1 MAAQSKGLGKGLDA
15 LFQSSAPQHPSG
27 RQQGERY
34 SLLPVDAIEPNPGQ
48 PRKDFSQAALQELAQ
63 SIQSQGLLQPLLV
76 RPMPGSPERFQI
88 IAGERRWK
96 ASRMAELTQV
106 PALVRDISDSEAL
119 IIGLIENLQR
129 EDLNALEE
137 AEALKQLQEEL
148 QTSQEELA
156 DRIGRSRSSIANSL
170 RLLQLEPDIHTA
182 LREKRISAGQARTLL
197 GFTDPRTRSE
207 VFDQVLAQNLTV
219 RQIEQA
225 LTYWKEHGELPHSLC
240 AAKRSRAAS
249 KPSDSEF
256 VQAKKELQKSL
267 TDKLQAKVRISGEM
281 GKGRISLQYT
291 SKDEL
296 NHILSFFGISSP
308 ECFT

>member
-15 LFQSSAPQHPSG
+15 LFQSSTPKHPSD
-27 RQQGERY
+27 RQQGETY
-34 SLLPVDAIEPNPGQ
+34 SLLPVDSIEPNPGQ

-76 RPMPGSPERFQI
+76 RPMPGSLERYQI

-96 ASRMAELTQV
+96 ASRMAKLTEV

-170 RLLQLEPDIHTA
+170 RLLQLGPDIHTA

-197 GFTDPRTRSE
+197 GFTDPRIRSE

-225 LTYWKEHGELPHSLC
+225 LTYWKEHGELPQGLRS
-240 AAKRSRAAS
+240 AKRSRSTSTSAD
-249 KPSDSEF
+249 PEF
-256 VQAKKELQKSL
+256 VRARKELQKSL
-267 TDKLQAKVRISGEM
+267 TDKVQAKVRISGEM

-296 NHILSFFGISSP
+296 NRILSFFGISSP